1 MTARAE
7 GVYYGLMVR
16 PSVQRTLTPGPA
28 ITAVQRTR
36 LFEAIVAQVRELIR
50 DGQLRPGQR
59 LPAERELAERFQ
71 VSRASLREA
80 IRALEIEGLVV
91 IRAGA
96 GTFVSEEGFDAA
108 MDVLARRLAAERES
122 LADVAELRGIL
133 EPQVAALAALRA
145 TPEDVERMGRILAEQ
160 QQQIAS
166 GESGARADTA
176 FHSAVA
182 AASHNEA
189 VTRLG
194 VMLVDLL
201 APVRDESLQTPQ
213 RSARS
218 LRSHRTILA
227 AIREG
232 DAETARAAMTHH
244 TQSVSPGLSKEV
256 PGGPQSHLEPI
267 Q

>member
-1 MTARAE
+1 
-7 GVYYGLMVR
+7 MVR
-16 PSVQRTLTPGPA
+16 PPVQHTLAPEPA

-50 DGQLRPGQR
+50 DGRLRPGQR
-59 LPAERELAERFQ
+59 LPAERELAEQFQ

-108 MDVLARRLAAERES
+108 MDALARRLAAERES
-122 LADVAELRGIL
+122 LADVAELRGIV

-145 TPEDVERMGRILAEQ
+145 TPEDVERMEQVLAEQ
-160 QQQIAS
+160 EQQIAL

-201 APVRDESLQTPQ
+201 APLRDESLQTPQ

-218 LRSHRTILA
+218 LRSHRSILA
-227 AIREG
+227 AIRKG
-232 DAETARAAMTHH
+232 DAEAARAAMTHH
-244 TQSVSPGLSKEV
+244 TQSVSLGLSKES
-256 PGGPQSHLEPI
+256 PRGAQSHPRPREREEVR
-267 Q
+267 